1 MNFFN
6 ETNSAKSQN
15 GSDLNALVKEL
26 LNNYLSKNYIKSFV
40 YEPRYNHPSTPYKQ
54 FSPDFEIELN
64 NGDTIII
71 DNTTTARH
79 DRFKQK
85 QWDAYGVK
93 THFSNKGKSVGYF
106 VVLPNDDCIGND
118 NSRDKEIRNVE
129 LEQSKVR
136 GGSYFSMIDDV
147 IQLNDLISIIEQ
159 TK

>member
-1 MNFFN
+1 MDLFN
-6 ETNSAKSQN
+6 ESNSAKSKN
-15 GSDLNALVKEL
+15 GSDLNSLVKQL
-26 LNNYLSKNYIKSFV
+26 LSKSLSEGSIKKFV
-40 YEPRYNHPSTPYKQ
+40 YEPRYNHPDTTYQQ

-64 NGDTIII
+64 NGEIIII

-93 THFSNKGKSVGYF
+93 EHFKAKNKKINYF
-106 VVLPNDDCIGND
+106 VVLPNNDSIGND
-118 NSRDKEIRNVE
+118 TSRDKEIRNVE

-136 GGSYFSMIDDV
+136 GKEYFSMIDDI
-147 IQLNDLISIIEQ
+147 IQLNDLISLIEK

>member
-1 MNFFN
+1 MDFFN
-6 ETNSAKSQN
+6 ESNSAKSQN
-15 GSDLNALVKEL
+15 GNDLNSLVKNL
-26 LNNYLSKNYIKSFV
+26 LTNFLSQNYIKNFV
-40 YEPRYNHPSTPYKQ
+40 YEPRYNHPTTTYEQ

-64 NGDTIII
+64 NGVTIVI

-93 THFSNKGKSVGYF
+93 THFAAKNKEVFYL
-106 VVLPNDDCIGND
+106 VVLPNNDCIGND
-118 NSRDKEIRNVE
+118 KSRDKEIRNVQ

-136 GGSYFSMIDDV
+136 GNEYFSMIDDI
-147 IQLNDLISIIEQ
+147 IQLDDLISIILQ